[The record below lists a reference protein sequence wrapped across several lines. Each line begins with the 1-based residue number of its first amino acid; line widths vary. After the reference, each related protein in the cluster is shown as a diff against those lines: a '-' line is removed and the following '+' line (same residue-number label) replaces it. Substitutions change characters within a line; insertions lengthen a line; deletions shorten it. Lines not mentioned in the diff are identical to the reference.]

1 MATQNFKFGENAWNP
16 DEWLIV
22 RSPRW
27 TDISHWEQNSDHIAN
42 YIPADLRPE
51 DMQMGRDR
59 TGETYISMLLKQPVT
74 GNARMSTVCAFDGRM
89 APLIVLSRELSPVHH
104 EHLEVVLYDRGLNL
118 WHHFY
123 EDGKP
128 YWKLVAFL
136 DLDLKAG
143 EKYELTTEILFANKG
158 KLKFYVTSWENEF
171 EKNEI
176 GEMVPAT
183 STNDVECYAY
193 KCFLDIYNSSNETK
207 IMRDIQVVFSDG
219 KNEWNS
225 ASAWVCE

>member
-1 MATQNFKFGENAWNP
+1 MTEGLWAAVIGVAGT
-16 DEWLIV
+16 
-22 RSPRW
+22 
-27 TDISHWEQNSDHIAN
+27 
-42 YIPADLRPE
+42 
-51 DMQMGRDR
+51 
-59 TGETYISMLLKQPVT
+59 LLGT
-74 GNARMSTVCAFDGRM
+74 ALGWF
-89 APLIVLSRELSPVHH
+89 
-104 EHLEVVLYDRGLNL
+104 LN
-118 WHHFY
+118 
-123 EDGKP
+123 
-128 YWKLVAFL
+128 V
-136 DLDLKAG
+136 
-143 EKYELTTEILFANKG
+143 FANKG

-225 ASAWVCE
+225 AVPKDYNTLHGTHINCYDDILPMNISPKTVCKVVLYNYWWKSENDLEFLWKSNVVFLRYVDENNKERKIEINKENFSEDFSKHQVGGQ

>member
-1 MATQNFKFGENAWNP
+1 MTEGLWAAVIGVAGT
-16 DEWLIV
+16 
-22 RSPRW
+22 
-27 TDISHWEQNSDHIAN
+27 
-42 YIPADLRPE
+42 
-51 DMQMGRDR
+51 
-59 TGETYISMLLKQPVT
+59 LLGT
-74 GNARMSTVCAFDGRM
+74 ALGWF
-89 APLIVLSRELSPVHH
+89 
-104 EHLEVVLYDRGLNL
+104 LN
-118 WHHFY
+118 
-123 EDGKP
+123 
-128 YWKLVAFL
+128 V
-136 DLDLKAG
+136 
-143 EKYELTTEILFANKG
+143 FANKG

-225 ASAWVCE
+225 AVPKDYNTLHGTHINCYDDILPMNISPKTVCKVVLYNY